1 VNRKDALKDCPDN
14 KRKEINMELKD
25 LSEYYL
31 NENDRK
37 LVKKVQPK
45 SIQES
50 IDYLIKGTSRWKL
63 KQYIEKNIRRLS
75 TEELRIRVVDLFV
88 HQSLSGVKEKRVFQ

>member
-14 KRKEINMELKD
+14 KKKEINMELKD

-37 LVKKVQPK
+37 LVERSPTK
-45 SIQES
+45 IN
-50 IDYLIKGTSRWKL
+50 T
-63 KQYIEKNIRRLS
+63 EKY
-75 TEELRIRVVDLFV
+75 
-88 HQSLSGVKEKRVFQ
+88 